1 MQYRGCGPMPFH
13 LCLCMLIIFS
23 VFSCATVW
31 NLICVFGMIA
41 ACHTV
46 IHTSNNIWLAMK
58 RREGSEQQIAVSS
71 SHTAMHTRMCGVR
84 WRRSRVRART
94 NVDEHDPVSTSSHNT
109 QTQRIATIY
118 TRIIQTKKNKGNE
131 NIPHFGHFIGSDF
144 DGIVRRTPDS
154 QPGLNIHVPADC
166 SAGRLVQFQFSAPGL
181 VCSALRPSTAEIC
194 ACSAH

>member
-118 TRIIQTKKNKGNE
+118 TETRRIQKKKIRGMKTFPISGILSDQISMASFGEHQT
-131 NIPHFGHFIGSDF
+131 H
-144 DGIVRRTPDS
+144 S
-154 QPGLNIHVPADC
+154 QV
-166 SAGRLVQFQFSAPGL
+166 STFTFQQTVRLVD
-181 VCSALRPSTAEIC
+181 
-194 ACSAH
+194 